1 MGRQRSIGSISP
13 SLTARCGTAKRKQ
26 SYRIMHEFRGR
37 ESSKVICRAKTE
49 QPQLLFC
56 APAGAESQYWPSHA
70 SLSTMCAW
78 SAPSSG
84 LGREGSDRAPRIVF
98 KKRARGPRMQP
109 GGHAACVRAQSALRQ
124 EQHLNTLA
132 QELYCKHASIPVQ
145 MFNKHFVKT
154 CCKNVLSNYVYK
166 TAFTKENLHERID

>member
-13 SLTARCGTAKRKQ
+13 SLAARCGTAKRKQ

-84 LGREGSDRAPRIVF
+84 LGREGSDRAPPYCLQEAGA
-98 KKRARGPRMQP
+98 RAA
-109 GGHAACVRAQSALRQ
+109 HAAWRACGMRAGSVRTAT
-124 EQHLNTLA
+124 E
-132 QELYCKHASIPVQ
+132 
-145 MFNKHFVKT
+145 
-154 CCKNVLSNYVYK
+154 
-166 TAFTKENLHERID
+166 TAFELACARAVLQACEHPCADV